1 MPHNTVT
8 TVVRRLNNL
17 GLKLFDEWLS
27 TRGEDKKTSV
37 APPRDIYF
45 NAETSEA
52 VDGVGAVPLAVASK
66 MDMAVAVNA
75 ALGSKRQAMAY
86 DEGLWSA
93 LCLLWVDAII
103 PEFKGKRLIKNKGN
117 YLMPSFEELRDKG
130 LGYRHRVWGPSYMEA
145 RFGRSARAFLHGDV
159 SHLSDGMDALI
170 YYNQAYLSVAQA
182 VDALYVNVSGE
193 FTGDGNDLD
202 DHQKE
207 LNLRKGEVR
216 DFIEH
221 CRQIGY
227 THSLAHI
234 SPEKLIESANKLEFM
249 PQIKNYWKRREA
261 DDLPWVPSVARIAA

>member
-1 MPHNTVT
+1 MPHNNVT
-8 TVVRRLNNL
+8 TAIRRLNNL
-17 GLKLFDEWLS
+17 GLKLFDTWLS
-27 TRGEDKKTSV
+27 TRGDDKKTSV
-37 APPRDIYF
+37 APPKDLYF

-52 VDGVGAVPLAVASK
+52 VEGVGSVPLDVADK
-66 MDMAVAVNA
+66 MEMAIAVNS
-75 ALGSKRQAMAY
+75 ALGSKRQALAY
-86 DEGLWSA
+86 DEGLWSG

-145 RFGRSARAFLHGDV
+145 RFGTFARAFLSGDI

-182 VDALYVNVSGE
+182 VDALYVDIDGQ
-193 FTGDGNDLD
+193 FTGDGNVLD
-202 DHQKE
+202 EHQKAM
-207 LNLRKGEVR
+207 NLRSGEVR

-261 DDLPWVPSVARIAA
+261 GDLAWSRIPARVAA